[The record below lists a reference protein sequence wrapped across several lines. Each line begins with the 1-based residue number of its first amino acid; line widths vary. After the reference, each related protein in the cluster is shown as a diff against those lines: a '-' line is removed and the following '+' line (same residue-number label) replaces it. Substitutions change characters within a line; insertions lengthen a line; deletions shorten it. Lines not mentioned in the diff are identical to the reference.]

1 MPFDQPL
8 YISNNPDY
16 MRQELMFELTMNI
29 QSIIEDVGIS
39 KRELARSLK
48 TSVTQINRLLDQTN
62 YNKDLSRLI
71 QIASLLNYDF
81 DWELKSSISKKTGE
95 SVCMK
100 SILVTGGAGFIGSN
114 FVPYFVEKYSDYKII
129 NLDKLTYAGNLENL
143 KEVEIILDI
152 NLYRAIFVTKP
163 WLKKYLLNMM

>member
-1 MPFDQPL
+1 MNHTKFKKVEFNNKKKVFRLTYNSGLTVECPYIAFGIKEKVIDAGPDKEVGNHSFYFVLESGKQDYVPFDQPL

-16 MRQELMFELTMNI
+16 MRQELMFELTMKI
-29 QSIIEDVGIS
+29 QNMIENAGIS

-81 DWELKSSISKKTGE
+81 DWEFKK
-95 SVCMK
+95 V
-100 SILVTGGAGFIGSN
+100 A
-114 FVPYFVEKYSDYKII
+114 
-129 NLDKLTYAGNLENL
+129 
-143 KEVEIILDI
+143 
-152 NLYRAIFVTKP
+152 
-163 WLKKYLLNMM
+163 

>member
-1 MPFDQPL
+1 MKHTKFKKVEFNNKKRVFKLSYNSGLVVECPYAALGIKEKVVEAAPDKEVGGHSFYFILENGKQDYVPFDQPL

-29 QSIIEDVGIS
+29 LSIIEDVGIS

-81 DWELKSSISKKTGE
+81 DWEFKK
-95 SVCMK
+95 V
-100 SILVTGGAGFIGSN
+100 A
-114 FVPYFVEKYSDYKII
+114 
-129 NLDKLTYAGNLENL
+129 
-143 KEVEIILDI
+143 
-152 NLYRAIFVTKP
+152 
-163 WLKKYLLNMM
+163 